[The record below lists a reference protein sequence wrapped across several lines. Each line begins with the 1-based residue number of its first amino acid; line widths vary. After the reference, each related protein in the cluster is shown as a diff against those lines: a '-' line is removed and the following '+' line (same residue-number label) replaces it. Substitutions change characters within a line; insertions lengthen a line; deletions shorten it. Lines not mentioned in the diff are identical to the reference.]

1 MKSAAYIYMSLGV
14 EIFYCDAHIQLHQI
28 MHLWITVY
36 RLYLE
41 SFAPHTSCCMRA
53 RLYLWYINNYKQAD
67 RLSLICITKTATY
80 RFWRRGQQ
88 VLRDKSCEEAA
99 FLECLFSICA
109 HRQFWGSNRNF
120 NCVFS
125 TTKSSQ
131 LKILKASHILFNTHY
146 FIFMLGWRQQAQKAS
161 SRKWKQPIYLYE
173 IFIGSYKIYDFLHL
187 KDLRSECSRILARC
201 YFLLFERPL
210 CVQVESW
217 AII

>member
-1 MKSAAYIYMSLGV
+1 
-14 EIFYCDAHIQLHQI
+14 
-28 MHLWITVY
+28 MHLWITVSGE
-36 RLYLE
+36 LCATHILLH
-41 SFAPHTSCCMRA
+41 ARA

-67 RLSLICITKTATY
+67 RLSLICITKTATF

-99 FLECLFSICA
+99 FSEFLFSDSERLRVCA
-109 HRQFWGSNRNF
+109 HRQFWGSNRNS

-131 LKILKASHILFNTHY
+131 LKILKASHIYFNAHY
-146 FIFMLGWRQQAQKAS
+146 FILCWRQQVQKAS
-161 SRKWKQPIYLYE
+161 IRKWKQPIYLYE

-217 AII
+217 AIIQT